1 MKIMLALLLL
11 CAAFCAR
18 AEDGEYTPPSE
29 RWGFW
34 QKIVPTLEN
43 IPYIDTT
50 HQRDFLNFE
59 GCEYRPSVWG
69 TGLNSD
75 RLVWYWSQWG
85 IRESRWK
92 FGGGLLFGSPAGNNT
107 LPVASN
113 FGLLAFFTRDF

>member
-1 MKIMLALLLL
+1 MLVALLFLYAQ
-11 CAAFCAR
+11 CVR
-18 AEDGEYTPPSE
+18 AEEGEYIPPSE

-50 HQRDFLNFE
+50 YQRDFLNFE
-59 GCEYRPSVWG
+59 GCEYRPQIWG
-69 TGLNSD
+69 TGRNSD

-85 IRESRWK
+85 IRDSRWK
-92 FGGGLLFGSPAGNNT
+92 LGGGLLFGSPAEDNT
-107 LPVASN
+107 LPVANN